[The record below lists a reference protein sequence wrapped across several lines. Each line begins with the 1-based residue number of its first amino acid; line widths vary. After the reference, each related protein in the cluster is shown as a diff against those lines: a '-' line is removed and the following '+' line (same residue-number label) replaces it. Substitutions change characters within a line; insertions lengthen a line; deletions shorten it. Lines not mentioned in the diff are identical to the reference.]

1 MTEEKKYPQLL
12 MNENFITY
20 NFIFVFLLFVS
31 VIILFNDTPETDFE
45 ILINSYLIKGRGV
58 YSHIYPFQSEII
70 SNLAMILAPF
80 SAIYLAITSKYIY
93 LSESEIIN
101 TGIRIEKHII
111 KVILRK
117 LAFIV
122 ALLMIVAV
130 FIFLTYIDTWD
141 LVEIDNKTLFVHD
154 TVIYVL
160 FLPYLFYTGTVMTVA
175 FLLLTISHPIII
187 LKPNFYYF
195 EESKKEKMSEL
206 MKKEREKIKLRKKN
220 D

>member
-141 LVEIDNKTLFVHD
+141 LVEIDNK
-154 TVIYVL
+154 
-160 FLPYLFYTGTVMTVA
+160 
-175 FLLLTISHPIII
+175 
-187 LKPNFYYF
+187 K
-195 EESKKEKMSEL
+195 
-206 MKKEREKIKLRKKN
+206 
-220 D
+220 